1 MIVEKRSPFS
11 LSSII
16 SVASIL
22 FYCVGFIRV
31 ELEMNAQKK
40 RISALEI
47 ESVADQTKRPSN
59 DPHIKFMKNA
69 PGKFLFYRNTYRPYI
84 LDLNGKRSFD
94 DRHFNLKEIAFNEF
108 TKGLKQKKSSDLA
121 FACSLRIFYV
131 VANKP
136 KVSRSRFFFFN

>member
-1 MIVEKRSPFS
+1 MIIEKRSPFS

-31 ELEMNAQKK
+31 ELEMNVQKK

-59 DPHIKFMKNA
+59 DPHKKFMKNA
-69 PGKFLFYRNTYRPYI
+69 PGKFPFYRNTYI
-84 LDLNGKRSFD
+84 LNLNGKCSFD
-94 DRHFNLKEIAFNEF
+94 DRNFSLKEIAFNEF
-108 TKGLKQKKSSDLA
+108 TKVLKQKKNQ
-121 FACSLRIFYV
+121 V
-131 VANKP
+131 T
-136 KVSRSRFFFFN
+136 